1 MGLAISCHDKG
12 CIHTFVDA
20 SLEQKRYV
28 VNHHRCRICSSSLF
42 RQSSLFAGD
51 AGVDDVFELP
61 AFFGI
66 AEDDAS
72 ESLSVERAVLIEHCL
87 SEQCDDRSP
96 SWFAWFDDFMGQFVG
111 INDDRAAL
119 FEHLGDGALAGG
131 DAPCESD
138 QNHGG
143 GA

>member
-61 AFFGI
+61 ACFGI

-72 ESLSVERAVLIEHCL
+72 ESLSVERAVLIEHGL
-87 SEQCDDRSP
+87 PKDSDNLSP
-96 SWFAWFDDFMGQFVG
+96 SRLAWLDDFMGQFVG
-111 INDDRAAL
+111 IDDDCAAL
-119 FEHLGDGALAGG
+119 LEHFGDGAFASG
-131 DAPCESD
+131 DAACEAD